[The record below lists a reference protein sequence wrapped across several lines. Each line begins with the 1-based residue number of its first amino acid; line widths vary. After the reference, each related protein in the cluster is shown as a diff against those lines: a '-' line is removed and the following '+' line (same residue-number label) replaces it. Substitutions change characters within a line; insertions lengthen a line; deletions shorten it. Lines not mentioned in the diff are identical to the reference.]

1 MGNVTIC
8 SLAGHSALEIF
19 AGAKAS
25 GFKTVALVVE
35 GRDQTYIKYYKN
47 LCDNFIYLK
56 SFQDLTTPSTVKL
69 ISDKYKH
76 IIFIPHRYIQVY
88 CDLNK
93 FERDFKVPVFGNRNL
108 LKYEEREGASNQYLI
123 LKKAQIAYPM
133 QFKTPGQI
141 DRLVIVKVSENAR
154 NYERSFFFAENYSDF
169 KRQSEKLI
177 KIGKIN
183 KRDLTKAVIE
193 EYLVGVQVNFNFF
206 YSPMKKRL
214 ELLGID
220 TRRQTNIDGLIRLP
234 VNEQAAYLKHTKPS
248 YIESGHIAVTVKES
262 LLEPAFLFAE
272 KLITAAKKKVK
283 PGIIGPFALQTVIIP
298 GPPKEKIVV
307 FDLSFRI
314 PGSPGTAYTP
324 YSSYLF
330 GRNISFGERIALEI
344 KNALKSKSLKNILT

>member
-108 LKYEEREGASNQYLI
+108 LKYEEREVASNQYLI

-141 DRLVIVKVSENAR
+141 DRLVIVKVREKAR

-169 KRQSEKLI
+169 KRQSE
-177 KIGKIN
+177 
-183 KRDLTKAVIE
+183 
-193 EYLVGVQVNFNFF
+193 
-206 YSPMKKRL
+206 
-214 ELLGID
+214 
-220 TRRQTNIDGLIRLP
+220 
-234 VNEQAAYLKHTKPS
+234 
-248 YIESGHIAVTVKES
+248 
-262 LLEPAFLFAE
+262 
-272 KLITAAKKKVK
+272 
-283 PGIIGPFALQTVIIP
+283 
-298 GPPKEKIVV
+298 
-307 FDLSFRI
+307 
-314 PGSPGTAYTP
+314 
-324 YSSYLF
+324 
-330 GRNISFGERIALEI
+330 
-344 KNALKSKSLKNILT
+344 